1 MRFRFWQIGSYT
13 RGVCRTFSNIFDGAF
28 YGKKFKVIF
37 IAQKKFCTTF
47 APMQT
52 FNRIPNTSVP
62 CYLQVMFLKFRSNG
76 MRELIL
82 KFILSANTRVTS
94 FHISKI
100 YFVTQ
105 YRIPKNIFTR
115 ETYFSKATLRN
126 VEPCR

>member
-1 MRFRFWQIGSYT
+1 M
-13 RGVCRTFSNIFDGAF
+13 
-28 YGKKFKVIF
+28 VIF

-52 FNRIPNTSVP
+52 FKRIPNTSIP

-76 MRELIL
+76 MHELIL

>member
-1 MRFRFWQIGSYT
+1 MH
-13 RGVCRTFSNIFDGAF
+13 
-28 YGKKFKVIF
+28 
-37 IAQKKFCTTF
+37 
-47 APMQT
+47 
-52 FNRIPNTSVP
+52 
-62 CYLQVMFLKFRSNG
+62 
-76 MRELIL
+76 ELIL

>member
-1 MRFRFWQIGSYT
+1 M
-13 RGVCRTFSNIFDGAF
+13 
-28 YGKKFKVIF
+28 VIF

-52 FNRIPNTSVP
+52 FNRIPNTSIP
-62 CYLQVMFLKFRSNG
+62 CHLQVMFLKFRSNG
-76 MRELIL
+76 MHELIL

>member
-1 MRFRFWQIGSYT
+1 MRFRFGQIGSYT
-13 RGVCRTFSNIFDGAF
+13 RGVCRTFK
-28 YGKKFKVIF
+28 YLWWCVLQKKFMVIF
-37 IAQKKFCTTF
+37 IAEKKFCTTF

-52 FNRIPNTSVP
+52 FNRIPNTSIP

-76 MRELIL
+76 MHELIL